1 MKKLLIIS
9 IFLFLLMVNKNVDA
23 SENYDTFQEIELSS
37 GMLLRDYTSE
47 DYEKYYES
55 VDKRKFW
62 GWNVRTVNGN
72 IKAKF
77 LSETVFSYYNNG
89 NTPITYEYEL
99 SKTVVNKFS
108 ISATGTIKYKI
119 DGNVAKFKNNLDS
132 EVKINVSN
140 ETVTTMKEENTLQ
153 IVIDPKTVANLKVV
167 GEGRVTNGVAAYY
180 VFWIRTQRGGFEYF
194 VVTTQYPRL
203 EVLPI

>member
-9 IFLFLLMVNKNVDA
+9 IFLFLFMVNKNVDA

-37 GMLLRDYTSE
+37 GMLLREYTDE
-47 DYEKYYES
+47 DYSQYYKS
-55 VDKRKFW
+55 IDKRKFW

-108 ISATGTIKYKI
+108 ISSTGTIKYKM

-140 ETVTTMKEENTLQ
+140 ETVATTKEENTLQ

-180 VFWIRTQRGGFEYF
+180 VFWIRTQRGGF
-194 VVTTQYPRL
+194 
-203 EVLPI
+203 